1 MPKKEIYQYP
11 PYLYLEQVL
20 DHCPKAGKTYMQLW
34 QNMDRNNKLSI
45 SKEDIRTEYLTQVAT
60 FRHNLL
66 LLVKEGLASI
76 DETPSFIYVELTDW
90 QFDAEGCPL
99 C

>member
-1 MPKKEIYQYP
+1 
-11 PYLYLEQVL
+11 
-20 DHCPKAGKTYMQLW
+20 MQLW